1 MSEKVFVFG
10 DEFGTS
16 ALSQNDVKNITHFV
30 YAAIVVKESKIKDAL
45 EVRDYISENFLKG
58 EVIKSNSRA
67 LKKIDT
73 RIKALDYL
81 TKNLNFIVYA
91 FVIDKEKLSKDEGGL
106 RFKEVFYKYFQRI
119 FLSQVNNNF
128 NDFEIHMDNL
138 INEKYQIELKN
149 YLNQNYQNN
158 FFEKYNISDD
168 KEQPLIQLA
177 DLIAGSLGRIF
188 NNDFKTER
196 NEEIVNLLFPI
207 IPKIVFFPP
216 KEDNIS
222 TKENKDLKIDKE
234 VFNIVRNDA
243 EKILDNEID
252 NVIQCLLDMLLWN
265 QRILPNNFIQTYEIV
280 NNIKLNT
287 GKETSI
293 ESLRLIIR
301 DLRYKGVIIVSSS
314 NKSGYKLAVNKTD
327 VSIYFTHYLNYV
339 IPMLK
344 KVEIANNIF
353 MNKTVGDYIPL
364 NEMNELKNLVNSL
377 SDNIN

>member
-1 MSEKVFVFG
+1 MAEKVFIYG

-16 ALSQNDVKNITHFV
+16 TLKTNDVKNITHFI
-30 YAAIVVKESKIKDAL
+30 YTAIVIKESNLENAL
-45 EVRDYISENFLKG
+45 KVRNHISNTFFQG
-58 EVIKSNSRA
+58 QIIKSSS
-67 LKKIDT
+67 KILRNIEN
-73 RIKALDYL
+73 RINAIEYL
-81 TKNLNFIVYA
+81 TSNLNFIVYA
-91 FVIDKEKLSKDEGGL
+91 FVIDKEKLSKDKGGL
-106 RFKEVFYKYFQRI
+106 RFKEVFCKYFQKI

-177 DLIAGSLGRIF
+177 DLIAGSLGRVF
-188 NNDFKTER
+188 NDSFKTER
-196 NEEIVNLLFPI
+196 DDELINLLR
-207 IPKIVFFPP
+207 PKIPDFIFFPP
-216 KEDNIS
+216 KEEQVS
-222 TKENKDLKIDKE
+222 KAKENSKE
-234 VFNIVRNDA
+234 VDSEIYSIVRNDT
-243 EKILDNEID
+243 ENIIENENDI
-252 NVIQCLLDMLLWN
+252 VITSIIENLLWN
-265 QRILPNNFIQTYEIV
+265 QKILPYNYIQTFEIV
-280 NNIKLNT
+280 NNIKQNT
-287 GKETSI
+287 GKEISI
-293 ESLRLIIR
+293 ENLRIIIR

-314 NKSGYKLAVNKTD
+314 NKSGYKLAVNKSD

-364 NEMNELKNLVNSL
+364 NEMNELKNLVDSISNK
-377 SDNIN
+377 

>member
-1 MSEKVFVFG
+1 MAEKVFIYG

-16 ALSQNDVKNITHFV
+16 TLKTNDVKNITHFI
-30 YAAIVVKESKIKDAL
+30 YTAIVIKESNLENAL
-45 EVRDYISENFLKG
+45 KVRNHISNTFFQG
-58 EVIKSNSRA
+58 QIIKSSS
-67 LKKIDT
+67 KILRNIEN
-73 RIKALDYL
+73 RINAIEYL
-81 TKNLNFIVYA
+81 TSNLNFIVYA
-91 FVIDKEKLSKDEGGL
+91 FVIDKEKLSKDKGGL
-106 RFKEVFYKYFQRI
+106 RFKEVFYKYFQKI

-177 DLIAGSLGRIF
+177 DLIAGSLGRVF
-188 NNDFKTER
+188 NDSFKTER
-196 NEEIVNLLFPI
+196 DDELINLLR
-207 IPKIVFFPP
+207 PKIPDFIFFPP
-216 KEDNIS
+216 KEEQVS
-222 TKENKDLKIDKE
+222 KAKENSKE
-234 VFNIVRNDA
+234 VDSEIYSIVRNDT
-243 EKILDNEID
+243 ENIIENENDI
-252 NVIQCLLDMLLWN
+252 VITSIIENLLWN
-265 QRILPNNFIQTYEIV
+265 QKILPYNYIQTFEIV
-280 NNIKLNT
+280 NNIKQNT
-287 GKETSI
+287 GKEISI
-293 ESLRLIIR
+293 ENLRIIIR

-314 NKSGYKLAVNKTD
+314 NKSGYKLAVNKSD

-364 NEMNELKNLVNSL
+364 NEMNELKNLVDSISNK
-377 SDNIN
+377 